1 MGPEPLP
8 LHLTPQAQA
17 DLEAIWLYTFDRWGP
32 MQADRYLDGLSDAF
46 DMLCAMPTL
55 AREYPDFTPPVRI
68 HPTGSHLVVYVAA
81 ADHLAVIRVL
91 GGQQDWKSILDRIDG

>member
-32 MQADRYLDGLSDAF
+32 MQADRYLDMLF
-46 DMLCAMPTL
+46 DSLEMLAEMPGL
-55 AREYPDFTPPVRI
+55 ARLHPEITPPVRL
-68 HPTGSHLVVYVAA
+68 HPRGSHVIVYTDASDTVTI
-81 ADHLAVIRVL
+81 LRVL
-91 GGQQDWKSILDRIDG
+91 GARQDWRALLRALD